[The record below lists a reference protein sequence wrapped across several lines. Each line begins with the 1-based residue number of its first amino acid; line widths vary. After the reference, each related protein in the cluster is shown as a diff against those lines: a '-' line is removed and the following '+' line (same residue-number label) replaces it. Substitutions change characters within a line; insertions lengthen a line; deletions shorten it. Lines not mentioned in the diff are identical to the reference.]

1 MKGSGTT
8 TPAAPRLRAPGRRD
22 PLTAEGPGSKLRGM
36 KRLSTHAV
44 ASLLVLAV
52 TAQVAPALAH
62 PQSAQP
68 QCGDEKKGDD
78 TKDDK
83 KDDKSGDTKPKA
95 PSLL

>member
-1 MKGSGTT
+1 
-8 TPAAPRLRAPGRRD
+8 
-22 PLTAEGPGSKLRGM
+22 M

-52 TAQVAPALAH
+52 TAQVAPAFAH

-68 QCGDEKKGDD
+68 QCGDEKKGD

-95 PSLL
+95 PSLR